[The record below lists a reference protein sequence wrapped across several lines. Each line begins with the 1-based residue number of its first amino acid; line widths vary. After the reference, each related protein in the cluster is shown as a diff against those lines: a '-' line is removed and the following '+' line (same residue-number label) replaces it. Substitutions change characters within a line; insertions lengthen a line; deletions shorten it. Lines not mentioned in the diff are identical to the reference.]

1 MWQGKVIW
9 RKVAS
14 MMVCVV
20 QWFWLGVL
28 QSLLPKIQVYGPTDF
43 APGISHAAR
52 YEAYAARYEA

>member
-1 MWQGKVIW
+1 
-9 RKVAS
+9 

-28 QSLLPKIQVYGPTDF
+28 QSLLSRIQVYGPTNF